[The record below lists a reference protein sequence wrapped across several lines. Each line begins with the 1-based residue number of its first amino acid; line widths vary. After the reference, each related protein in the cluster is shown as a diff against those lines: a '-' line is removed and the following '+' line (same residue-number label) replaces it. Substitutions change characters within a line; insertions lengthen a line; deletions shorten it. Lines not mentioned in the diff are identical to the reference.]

1 MKFQIIW
8 SEPAA
13 KQLKKLDNSVAKRI
27 FNKVSE
33 LENNPYRN
41 VKKLVNF
48 PYFRL
53 RIGEY
58 RVIINIEKSELQILI
73 LKVGNRKNIY
83 K

>member
-13 KQLKKLDNSVAKRI
+13 KQLKKLDRSVAKRI
-27 FNKVSE
+27 FKKVSE
-33 LENNPYRN
+33 LENHPYRN
-41 VKKLVNF
+41 VKKLVSF

-58 RVIINIEKSELQILI
+58 RVIINVKKSELQILI

>member
-8 SEPAA
+8 SEPAS
-13 KQLKKLDNSVAKRI
+13 KQLKKLNQSVAKRI

-41 VKKLVNF
+41 VKKLVNY

-53 RIGEY
+53 RVGEH
-58 RVIINIEKSELQILI
+58 RVIINIKKSELHILI

>member
-13 KQLKKLDNSVAKRI
+13 KQLKKLNQSAAKRI

>member
-13 KQLKKLDNSVAKRI
+13 KQLKKLDHSVAKRI

-41 VKKLVNF
+41 VKKLVNY

-53 RIGEY
+53 RVGEY
-58 RVIINIEKSELQILI
+58 RVVINIKNSELQVLI

>member
-13 KQLKKLDNSVAKRI
+13 KQLKKLDRSVAKRI

-53 RIGEY
+53 RVGEY
-58 RVIINIEKSELQILI
+58 RVIINIKKRQQLL
-73 LKVGNRKNIY
+73 LRVHTAGDLG
-83 K
+83 